1 MWLHVINTNT
11 LTCYKQ
17 VNETIP
23 GCAHSFKQV
32 FTQLYFQYSS
42 SATLSHTPPQDAL
55 NRHQLWLCAI
65 SSAYH
70 LDDNIA
76 CFTQILKWQF
86 IRKTLSL
93 PPIKITPIP
102 FILLPFYSLF
112 SMEVSTI
119 CSLIYYNLL
128 IFCELQSMNIAC
140 CITTIF
146 GNIA

>member
-55 NRHQLWLCAI
+55 IMCYLLCLSPRWQLV
-65 SSAYH
+65 S
-70 LDDNIA
+70 

-86 IRKTLSL
+86 IRKTLSS
-93 PPIKITPIP
+93 PPIKITPIS